1 MPTLLTEGAK
11 SVAANSTSG
20 NILNGKQGEYLARRS
35 LVQIALVGSA
45 AGLYNTVQCGART
58 IVQDQY
64 MNPSNRWPIDPDDF
78 NIQFVGMPGEKLF
91 IDLRNSTA
99 GALTVNCVV
108 KITEV

>member
-1 MPTLLTEGAK
+1 MPSLLTVGAL
-11 SVAANSTSG
+11 STAANSTSG
-20 NILNGKQGEYLARRS
+20 NILAGKQGEYLARRS

-45 AGLYNTVQCGART
+45 AGQYNTVQCGSRT

-78 NIQFVGMPGEKLF
+78 NIQFVGMPGEKLYV
-91 IDLRNSTA
+91 DVRNSTA
-99 GALTVNCVV
+99 GALTTNCVV

>member
-1 MPTLLTEGAK
+1 MPTLLTDGAR

-20 NILNGKQGEYLARRS
+20 NILNGKNGEYLARRS
-35 LVQIALVGSA
+35 LVQVAIVGSA
-45 AGLYNTVQCGART
+45 AGIYQTVLCGSRT

-64 MNPSNRWPIDPDDF
+64 ANPSNRWPIDPDDF
-78 NIQFVGMPGEKLF
+78 NVQFVGLPGEKLS

-99 GALTVNCVV
+99 GALTVNTVV